1 MQWIKGLRWKIVAQ
15 NIKIKRNKGKKK
27 QEKYSLLV
35 TRSREAVAV
44 KSPNFSYQFIY

>member
-15 NIKIKRNKGKKK
+15 NIKIKLNKGKGKG
-27 QEKYSLLV
+27 KYSLLA
-35 TRSREAVAV
+35 TAVAAAV